1 MYSISLQPSLKLEL
15 VYLFNILQES
25 EQTLT
30 LKEITVISRQEN
42 LRLIGLTAKSN
53 CHFQV
58 GCSPR

>member
-42 LRLIGLTAKSN
+42 LRLIGLVTKSS
-53 CHFQV
+53 CHFRG
-58 GCSPR
+58 GCSHR